1 MKGFFKWFKNFAR
14 MKRWMMLII
23 LGMILACTGISKIIV
38 AKAISFEGVAKV
50 VALFVVGF
58 TFIIIGLV
66 YAQKRVLEILIE
78 NTDYRMDNS
87 KERNIQSLI
96 FNKKVYIQS

>member
-1 MKGFFKWFKNFAR
+1 MKGFLKWFKNGSR
-14 MKRWMMLII
+14 MKRWMLVII
-23 LGMILACTGISKIIV
+23 LGMVLACTGISKILV

-58 TFIIIGLV
+58 TLVIVGLV

-78 NTDYRMDNS
+78 NTDDRMNNS
-87 KERNIQSLI
+87 KERNINSLI
-96 FNKKVYIQS
+96 FNKKVYQE